1 MGDITMTSLSP
12 VEKSDRII
20 SLDVMRGFSL
30 LGIFIINM
38 ISFHSPFLYADP
50 YTWWQHPNDK
60 MFYPWIDVFVQAS
73 FYPLFAMMFGYGLAI
88 QQRRSSLK
96 GTSFYPMAV
105 RRLLGLLVIGCI
117 HAFVIWSGD
126 ILINYALFGFLLLL
140 FMKLSGKVLLWIGGL
155 TFILPQLFFSILLF
169 LVSLVDETGVTH
181 FTDIQALQSSVQ
193 AYGSGSIQDIFMQ
206 RWEDWYNVNGP
217 ANIFFLMLS
226 ILPMLLIGA
235 GAGKL
240 QLLEQV
246 KNHRIGWGI
255 TLIVAVILGISI
267 KSLPILVEP
276 NLAYSYIQDFFGGPF
291 LSVSYAAILALLLIN
306 KKITKW
312 FRPLAAAGRMSLTN
326 YLLQSVVGTL
336 IFYSYG
342 LGLYGRVTLI
352 TGTLLAIGIFV
363 MQVILSEM
371 WLAKFKQGP
380 VEKAWRMF
388 TYGRKRPVKERDI

>member
-1 MGDITMTSLSP
+1 
-12 VEKSDRII
+12 
-20 SLDVMRGFSL
+20 
-30 LGIFIINM
+30 
-38 ISFHSPFLYADP
+38 
-50 YTWWQHPNDK
+50 
-60 MFYPWIDVFVQAS
+60 
-73 FYPLFAMMFGYGLAI
+73 
-88 QQRRSSLK
+88 
-96 GTSFYPMAV
+96 
-105 RRLLGLLVIGCI
+105 
-117 HAFVIWSGD
+117 
-126 ILINYALFGFLLLL
+126 
-140 FMKLSGKVLLWIGGL
+140 
-155 TFILPQLFFSILLF
+155 
-169 LVSLVDETGVTH
+169 
-181 FTDIQALQSSVQ
+181 
-193 AYGSGSIQDIFMQ
+193 
-206 RWEDWYNVNGP
+206 
-217 ANIFFLMLS
+217 
-226 ILPMLLIGA
+226 MLLIGA

-276 NLAYSYIQDFFGGPF
+276 NLAYSYIQDFLGGPF

-326 YLLQSVVGTL
+326 YLLQSVIGTL

-388 TYGRKRPVKERDI
+388 TYGRKRPLKERDI